1 MVHMKAEIITIGDEI
16 LIGQIVDTNSQWLA
30 QRLNEIGISIY
41 QITSIQDDRAHILK
55 AIEEAEQNAD
65 IVIMTGGLGPTKDDI
80 TKLTLVEYFDD
91 ELKHSKEIENHIKYL
106 FGRIKYNFTDMDLQ
120 QAMLPAKATIL
131 KNHLGTAS
139 GMWFERNRKVF
150 VSLPGVPN
158 EMKGLITTSVLPK
171 LREDYH
177 LPFIVHKTL
186 HTYGLGESRVAE
198 RLTDFENSLP
208 DFIKLAYLPS
218 YGRVRLRLTARGIEE
233 TSLMSDLD
241 EKVVRLKVLV
251 KDIFVG
257 EEDNSSIERTVNE
270 LLSNRKQTLS
280 IAESCTGGNISKMIT
295 TIPGASLFLKGAI
308 VAYSAKVKKELL
320 HISSALIK
328 RHSVVSKEV
337 AVEMAT
343 KTRDLFSTDYA
354 IATTGNAGPT
364 TDETDKSVGVVFIAI
379 ASLSGVYVEEF
390 FFGKPRAKVIERASV
405 KALELLRKE
414 ILKNSLNSLS
424 D

>member
-270 LLSNRKQTLS
+270 LLSNRKETLS